1 MEGWASH
8 KAHGVEPGKFPQWWK
23 DGLATGLIG
32 VEPGKFPQANR
43 KCLLQEEG
51 STHMDCMFTEI
62 TLAAMAQAL
71 GFSGDNHWVV

>member
-1 MEGWASH
+1 MGSH
-8 KAHGVEPGKFPQWWK
+8 GAH
-23 DGLATGLIG
+23 G